1 MHQSLLYHRCR
12 ICAMPRRLTTAQAA
26 LGRERTSLN
35 TQLTAERTQFGDIS
49 SFLRHA
55 LAEQTVRAEGLER
68 ELAEARSALAVAIQA
83 QAQAAAAAEVRH
95 QADLGERQAVL
106 DAQVEQVR
114 EAEAVLLER
123 DSLRAQAAAAREA
136 LEEERQAHQSQN
148 LVRA

>member
-1 MHQSLLYHRCR
+1 M
-12 ICAMPRRLTTAQAA
+12 
-26 LGRERTSLN
+26 
-35 TQLTAERTQFGDIS
+35 
-49 SFLRHA
+49 
-55 LAEQTVRAEGLER
+55 V
-68 ELAEARSALAVAIQA
+68 IQA

-136 LEEERQAHQSQN
+136 LEEERQAHQRQN